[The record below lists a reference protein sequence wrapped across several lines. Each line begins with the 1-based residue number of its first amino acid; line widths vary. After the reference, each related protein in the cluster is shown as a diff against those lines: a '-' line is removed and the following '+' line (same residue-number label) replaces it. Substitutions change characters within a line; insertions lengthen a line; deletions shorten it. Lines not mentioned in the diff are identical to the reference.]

1 MMFILFLF
9 ILCPLVSH
17 GGQFHCSQD
26 SAMVSFKR
34 PTYDFSV
41 RILDRVSQ
49 ETGSHFVFSPISTW
63 LQLMTLAEG
72 AKGPT
77 ADELWKVTRY
87 HRMKCFRRKYR
98 EILNLMDDEL
108 LPMTKRSSTI
118 VVNKLLDVKTSFTN
132 EVIKSKETK
141 VLLLDVDDLA
151 GSAAKVNDIIKT
163 NMDGVIEEGLYQ
175 DDFNLTMLL
184 LADTAYFRS
193 DWQAP
198 FNPVYTSKEIF
209 YSEENEPIGDVK
221 LMTQIG
227 YFNVTDVPYVNAR
240 ILELPF
246 SPESRVSM
254 LILLPKVGSVKD
266 MYYKLKDIRLMTIY
280 SLLKRTGPT
289 LVSVKLPRFKITT
302 NLVNIPELL
311 YDMGVKRVFYPNLA
325 DLSGI
330 SDHATHASIM
340 TQIADIEIT
349 EKGANASSMADFL
362 ISNPYTKEEF
372 VANRPFAYLIVDK
385 KTDIILFAGMYSNPS
400 IY

>member
-1 MMFILFLF
+1 MMFILFLG
-9 ILCPLVSH
+9 ILCPVLSY

-26 SAMVSFKR
+26 SALVSFKR
-34 PTYDFSV
+34 PIYDFSV
-41 RILDRVSQ
+41 GILDRVSQ
-49 ETGSHFVFSPISTW
+49 QTDGHFVFSPISTW

-77 ADELWKVTRY
+77 ADELWKVARY

-98 EILNLMDDEL
+98 EILNLMDL
-108 LPMTKRSSTI
+108 KLMPMTKRSSTI
-118 VVNKLLDVKTSFTN
+118 VVNKFLDVKKSFRN
-132 EVIKSKETK
+132 EVMKSKETK
-141 VLLLDVDDLA
+141 VLSLDFDDPA
-151 GSAAKVNDIIKT
+151 GSATKVNDIIET
-163 NMDGVIEEGLYQ
+163 NMDGVIKEGLYQ

-184 LADTAYFRS
+184 LADAAYFRS

-209 YSEENEPIGDVK
+209 YSEENVPIGDVK

-246 SPESRVSM
+246 SPEGRVSM
-254 LILLPKVGSVKD
+254 FILLPKVGSVKD
-266 MYYKLKDIRLMTIY
+266 MYYKMKDIRLMTIY

-289 LVSVKLPRFKITT
+289 LVTVKLPRFKITT

-330 SDHATHASIM
+330 SDYTIHASIM

-349 EKGANASSMADFL
+349 EKGVNASSIAEFL
-362 ISNPYTKEEF
+362 ITNPYTNEEF

>member
-1 MMFILFLF
+1 
-9 ILCPLVSH
+9 
-17 GGQFHCSQD
+17 
-26 SAMVSFKR
+26 
-34 PTYDFSV
+34 
-41 RILDRVSQ
+41 
-49 ETGSHFVFSPISTW
+49 
-63 LQLMTLAEG
+63 MTLAEG

-77 ADELWKVTRY
+77 ADELWKITRY

-98 EILNLMDDEL
+98 EILNLMHEEL
-108 LPMTKRSSTI
+108 LPMSKRSSTI
-118 VVNKLLDVKTSFTN
+118 VVNKLLDVKKTFTN

-141 VLLLDVDDLA
+141 VLSLDFDDQA

-163 NMDGVIEEGLYQ
+163 NMDGVIKEGLYQ
-175 DDFNLTMLL
+175 DDFNLTVLL

-198 FNPVYTSKEIF
+198 FNPVYTSIETF
-209 YSEENEPIGDVK
+209 YSEENEPTGDVK

-227 YFNVTDVPYVNAR
+227 YFNVTDVSLYVNAR

-246 SPESRVSM
+246 SPEGRVMSM

-280 SLLKRTGPT
+280 SLFKRAGPT

-302 NLVNIPELL
+302 NLVNIPELI

-330 SDHATHASIM
+330 SDHTTHASVM

-349 EKGANASSMADFL
+349 EKGANASSMAEFL
-362 ISNPYTKEEF
+362 ISNPYPKEEF

>member
-1 MMFILFLF
+1 MIFILFLS
-9 ILCPLVSH
+9 IICPLLCY
-17 GGQFHCSQD
+17 GCQFHCSRD
-26 SAMVSFKR
+26 FAMVSLKR

-49 ETGSHFVFSPISTW
+49 ETGGHFVFSPISTW

-77 ADELWKVTRY
+77 ADEIWKVTRY
-87 HRMKCFRRKYR
+87 HRRKCFRRKYR
-98 EILNLMDDEL
+98 EIFNLMDEEL

-118 VVNKLLDVKTSFTN
+118 VVNKLLNVKKKFTN
-132 EVIKSKETK
+132 EVMKSKETR
-141 VLLLDVDDLA
+141 VLSIDFYDTV
-151 GSAAKVNDIIKT
+151 GAAEKVNDIIKT
-163 NMDGVIEEGLYQ
+163 NMDQVIEEGLYQ
-175 DDFNLTMLL
+175 DDFNLTVLL
-184 LADTAYFRS
+184 FVDTAYFRS

-198 FNPVYTSKEIF
+198 FNPVYTSRESF
-209 YSEENEPIGDVK
+209 YSEENKRIGEVK

-227 YFNVTDVPYVNAR
+227 YFNVTDVSYVNAR
-240 ILELPF
+240 VLELPF
-246 SPESRVSM
+246 SLEGRVSI
-254 LILLPKVGSVKD
+254 LILLPMEGSVKD
-266 MYYKLKDIRLMTIY
+266 MYYKLKDIRLTTIY
-280 SLLKRTGPT
+280 SLFKLTGPV

-330 SDHATHASIM
+330 SDYMTHASIM
-340 TQIADIEIT
+340 TQISDIEIT
-349 EKGANASSMADFL
+349 EKGVNASSMAESL

-372 VANRPFAYLIVDK
+372 VANRPFAYLIVDR